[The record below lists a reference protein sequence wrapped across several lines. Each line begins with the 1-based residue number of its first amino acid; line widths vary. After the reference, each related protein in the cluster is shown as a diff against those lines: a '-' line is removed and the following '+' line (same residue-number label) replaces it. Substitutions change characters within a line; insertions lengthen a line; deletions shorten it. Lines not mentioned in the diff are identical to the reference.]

1 MTSSKIDLDNFPI
14 DIDVNPKRKQ
24 QRNSSG
30 VPISPH
36 TSLFHL
42 VWLEHISS
50 ARCALLS
57 PHSSCQDS
65 CHSQLLPFCAWWMR
79 CMLWLCTD
87 RWCDSF
93 SALVWHKS
101 LLSKEISRLLEK
113 CKGWILGWILTQH
126 RSAGAPICH
135 QSLPTSVAFN
145 GDFSVGFHWLFRG
158 PGHCPGHWSDLG

>member
-1 MTSSKIDLDNFPI
+1 MTSSKIDLDNFSCRYRCESETEATEKFFG
-14 DIDVNPKRKQ
+14 N
-24 QRNSSG
+24 
-30 VPISPH
+30 
-36 TSLFHL
+36 TSLLPDVPCFRPIL
-42 VWLEHISS
+42 L
-50 ARCALLS
+50 ARTLAIPS
-57 PHSSCQDS
+57 F
-65 CHSQLLPFCAWWMR
+65 CHSAHGECGVCCGFVQIDGAIAFQK
-79 CMLWLCTD
+79 CMV
-87 RWCDSF
+87 
-93 SALVWHKS
+93 ALVWHKS